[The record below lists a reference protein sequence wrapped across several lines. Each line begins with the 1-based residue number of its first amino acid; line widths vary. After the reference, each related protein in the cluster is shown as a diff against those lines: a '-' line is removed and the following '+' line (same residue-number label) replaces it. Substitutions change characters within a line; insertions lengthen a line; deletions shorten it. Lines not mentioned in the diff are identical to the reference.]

1 MRCHEGAARRD
12 AEEGGLTVT
21 FFKLRLPWW
30 RRALNFL
37 RRHRLLSRR
46 RYEVKFDSIAMP
58 RIKAPFPA
66 LSIRDLVAQDEAE
79 RKERH
84 EP

>member
-1 MRCHEGAARRD
+1 M
-12 AEEGGLTVT
+12 T

-30 RRALNFL
+30 RRVLNFL
-37 RRHRLLSRR
+37 RRHRLLPRR
-46 RYEVKFDSIAMP
+46 RYEIKFDSIAMP

-66 LSIRDLVAQDEAE
+66 LSIRDLVTQADEAE

-84 EP
+84 ES